1 MIDEIPNRLND
12 DLPVKVII
20 SGAGL
25 AGLFLAL
32 LLEKLGTPYHLF
44 ERSPEIK
51 PLGALMSLSSNVMP
65 LFVQLGL
72 YERLQE
78 ISLPVDTFTFY
89 NGKNMKPIGNMV
101 GEDRLQLAGYDTV
114 VFVRHR
120 LYDMILQLI
129 PENKISFN
137 KKIMSILQNKQGV
150 MIRTSD
156 NCSYHGDI
164 LVGADGAYSGVRQSL
179 YKSMVY
185 KEIMPSVDLA
195 NMSKGY
201 VCLVG
206 TTDPLDP
213 KKYPCVLEPKSR
225 AVLVLADDRPY
236 NWSVFTVPGNRICWN
251 VIIQQSKQESD
262 ETLFRNSYWGPES
275 CNKMIADARDL
286 RTPYGT
292 MGDLID
298 VTPKD
303 VISQVYLE
311 DKLYG
316 TWNHGRT
323 VLIGDGA
330 VNALQDAAILANC
343 IHDLDSASY
352 DDIQKCFESFKA
364 ERYPHVKHQYD
375 TSQFTAKFMY
385 GHTKKEKLIRALIFG
400 WLPKW
405 MKKKGMVKDMEYQP
419 QVNFL
424 PLVEPRGSIAPVP
437 QKPSKKGFIEVSTPV
452 LA

>member
-32 LLEKLGTPYHLF
+32 LLEKLGVPYHLF
-44 ERSPEIK
+44 ERASEIK
-51 PLGALMSLSSNVMP
+51 PLGALMSLSSNMMP

-72 YERLQE
+72 YERLRE

-101 GEDRLQLAGYDTV
+101 GENRLKL
-114 VFVRHR
+114 F
-120 LYDMILQLI
+120 YDMILQLI
-129 PENKISFN
+129 PVSKISFN
-137 KKIMSILQNKQGV
+137 KKVMSILQNKQGV

-156 NCSYHGDI
+156 NCSYHADI
-164 LVGADGAYSGVRQSL
+164 LVGADGAYSGVRQAL

-185 KEIMPSVDLA
+185 KKIMPSVDLHT
-195 NMSKGY
+195 MSKGY
-201 VCLVG
+201 ICLVG

-213 KKYPCVLEPKSR
+213 EKYPCVLEPKSR

-236 NWSVFTVPGNRICWN
+236 NWSAFTVPGNRICWN
-251 VIIQQSKQESD
+251 VIIQQNKQESE
-262 ETLFRNSYWGPES
+262 ETRFRNSYWGPES
-275 CNKMIADARDL
+275 SNKMIADVRDL

-298 VTPKD
+298 ATPKD

-311 DKLYG
+311 DKLYE
-316 TWNHGRT
+316 TWSDGRT

-330 VNALQDAAILANC
+330 VNALQDAVILANC
-343 IHDLDSASY
+343 IHDLESASY
-352 DDIQKCFESFKA
+352 DDIKKCFETFRA

-375 TSQFTAKFMY
+375 TSQFTAKIMY
-385 GHTKKEKLIRALIFG
+385 GHTKQEKLIRALIFG

-405 MKKKGMVKDMEYQP
+405 MKKKGIVKDMEYQP

-424 PLVEPRGSIAPVP
+424 PLVEPRGTITPLP
-437 QKPSKKGFIEVSTPV
+437 QKPSKKGFIEDSTPV
-452 LA
+452 VV